1 MGGRCFWITSVMDGR
16 SECIK
21 NTISIRVLFQDCKGM
36 NESEME
42 DELIEVDHEPQD
54 LRMNTT
60 VTQQQQEKGG
70 DLSDKSK
77 QEVTVSFRN
86 QNANVEK

>member
-1 MGGRCFWITSVMDGR
+1 
-16 SECIK
+16 
-21 NTISIRVLFQDCKGM
+21 M